1 MLAKRGDPMKRI
13 RIYLC
18 AFLFVALSAIKLVS
32 PAVAFDV
39 RSAVQAQ
46 ISRDDDYSAAENKLR
61 DVWELGTGRR
71 EAKAGGLYSA
81 MLPVQQMEQSRA
93 AHTQHYFSDLP
104 AAQIHPTPDAALEE
118 QLQHAAAQDAA
129 YAARETFLAAQAA
142 FSDRAIP
149 ANVSYDIPELP
160 FATVHPVSGRESSGF
175 GYRMHPIQQTVKFH
189 YGTDFAADSG
199 TEICAFADGTVLAA
213 GKDAGYG
220 NYVKLDHGS
229 GFVTLYGHCS
239 SIDVSAGDT
248 VAAGQ
253 TIARVGATGMATGPH
268 LHFELIH
275 EGVYLNPEFYLAI

>member
-1 MLAKRGDPMKRI
+1 MKRI

-18 AFLFVALSAIKLVS
+18 AFLFVTLTAMKLVS
-32 PAVAFDV
+32 PALAFDV

-46 ISRDDDYSAAENKLR
+46 ISRDDDYSAVEKKLR
-61 DVWELGTGRR
+61 DVWPLGTERR

-81 MLPVQQMEQSRA
+81 VLPVQQMEQTRA
-93 AHTQHYFSDLP
+93 THTQHYFSDLP
-104 AAQIHPTPDAALEE
+104 AALLHPTPDAELEK
-118 QLQHAAAQDAA
+118 QLQHASAQDAA

-149 ANVSYDIPELP
+149 ANVSYEIPELP
-160 FATVHPVSGRESSGF
+160 FATVHPVAGLESSGF
-175 GYRMHPIQQTVKFH
+175 GYRVHPIQQTVKFH
-189 YGTDFAADSG
+189 YGTDFAATSG

-213 GKDAGYG
+213 GKVAGYG